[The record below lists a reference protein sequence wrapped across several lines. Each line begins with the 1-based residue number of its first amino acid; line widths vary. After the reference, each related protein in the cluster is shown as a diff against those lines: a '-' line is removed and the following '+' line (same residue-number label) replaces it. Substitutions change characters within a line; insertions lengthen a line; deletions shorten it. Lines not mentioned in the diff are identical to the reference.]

1 MLVFTRKRDEA
12 VVIGDGIEVRVL
24 RIGRDSI
31 RLGVTAP
38 TSVPVH
44 RLEIYEQIRA
54 ENQMAAA
61 ILKSPDRLSQLRKQ
75 KIKEAPDPQTVPQTA
90 PEAAA
95 APLAPAGPVQ
105 PVQPSGKTL

>member
-1 MLVFTRKRDEA
+1 VLVFTRKRDEA
-12 VVIGDGIEVRVL
+12 VVIGDGVEVRVL

-75 KIKEAPDPQTVPQTA
+75 KIKEVSEPSASTPI
-90 PEAAA
+90 E
-95 APLAPAGPVQ
+95 PAGPVQ
-105 PVQPSGKTL
+105 PVQPSEKRL

>member
-1 MLVFTRKRDEA
+1 VLVFTRKRDEA
-12 VVIGDGIEVRVL
+12 VVIGDGVEVRVL

-61 ILKSPDRLSQLRKQ
+61 TLRSPDRLSQLRKQ
-75 KIKEAPDPQTVPQTA
+75 KIKEALEPPASTPI
-90 PEAAA
+90 E
-95 APLAPAGPVQ
+95 PAGPVQ
-105 PVQPSGKTL
+105 PVQPSEKRL

>member
-1 MLVFTRKRDEA
+1 VLVFTRKRDEA
-12 VVIGDGIEVRVL
+12 VVIGDGVEVRVL

-75 KIKEAPDPQTVPQTA
+75 KIKEAVEPSASPI
-90 PEAAA
+90 E
-95 APLAPAGPVQ
+95 PAGPVQ
-105 PVQPSGKTL
+105 PSEKRL

>member
-1 MLVFTRKRDEA
+1 VLVFTRKRDEA
-12 VVIGDGIEVRVL
+12 VVIGDGVEVRVL

-54 ENQMAAA
+54 ENHLAAA
-61 ILKSPDRLSQLRKQ
+61 TLRSPDRLSQLRKTT
-75 KIKEAPDPQTVPQTA
+75 IKESTMEPQPASAPVEPTLEPQRSRK
-90 PEAAA
+90 
-95 APLAPAGPVQ
+95 PL
-105 PVQPSGKTL
+105 

>member
-12 VVIGDGIEVRVL
+12 VVIGDGVEVRVL

-38 TSVPVH
+38 TTVPVH

-54 ENQMAAA
+54 ENHLAAA
-61 ILKSPDRLSQLRKQ
+61 TLRSPDRLSQLRKHT
-75 KIKEAPDPQTVPQTA
+75 IKD
-90 PEAAA
+90 A
-95 APLAPAGPVQ
+95 APATDIAKKDPA
-105 PVQPSGKTL
+105 

>member
-1 MLVFTRKRDEA
+1 VLVFTRKRDEA
-12 VVIGDGIEVRVL
+12 VVIGDGVEVRVL

-54 ENQMAAA
+54 ENHLAAA
-61 ILKSPDRLSQLRKQ
+61 TLRSPDRLSQLRKHT
-75 KIKEAPDPQTVPQTA
+75 IK
-90 PEAAA
+90 AAA
-95 APLAPAGPVQ
+95 GPQAAPAPQGASEPQGPQ
-105 PVQPSGKTL
+105 ILKDR